1 MARNSTF
8 KIVVAVVAFLAII
21 IFVMYGSADL
31 GLSPQTP
38 VKLINVLPGI
48 FIFAVGA
55 ITLVRS
61 GVSVFALPSFSALG
75 IGMAVLL
82 GSIENFNIYP
92 VHVTGG
98 ATLVQV
104 QWIVIILTTMVGAIV
119 AAMSRGRN

>member
-1 MARNSTF
+1 MASKQTL
-8 KIVVAVVAFLAII
+8 KIVLAVVAFLAII
-21 IFVMYGSADL
+21 IFTMYGSTDL

-92 VHVTGG
+92 VHVAGG
-98 ATLVQV
+98 ATLVQI

>member
-1 MARNSTF
+1 MARNQTF
-8 KIVVAVVAFLAII
+8 KIVVAVLAFLAIV
-21 IFVMYGSADL
+21 IFLLYGSDDL
-31 GLSPQTP
+31 GLSTQTP
-38 VKLINVLPGI
+38 VKMINVLPGI
-48 FIFAVGA
+48 LIFAVGA

-82 GSIENFNIYP
+82 GSIENFAIYP

-98 ATLVQV
+98 ATLIQV

-119 AAMSRGRN
+119 AAMSGGRN